1 MLESLNQDQRKK
13 NIKEVKTFSVPLDLE
28 TTKEEIII
36 PTESITQPSKEEII
50 NKAINLHQQGN
61 ISEATRYYQLLINQG
76 FKDHRIFS
84 NYGAILKS
92 LDKLQ
97 EAELYTQKAIELKPD
112 LAELHINMATI
123 MKGLGKL
130 KDAELSIRK
139 AIKIKPDFVEAK
151 INLNDLSMKQVPR
164 WHIRMINDYERNNA
178 YLKAIKCAMKD
189 NKYVL
194 EIGTGSGILSMMAI
208 DAGAT
213 KVVTC
218 ENNKSIFDVAKKI
231 ISKNGYQEQIKII
244 NKNSKELNI
253 GTDLSQRAD
262 LIISEIFSSEFVGEG
277 IQSSIVDAEK
287 RLLKEG
293 GKMIPEA
300 GEIKLALLQRNSKVE
315 NVCFTGIVHEYDLSD
330 FNQITGSKFTE
341 KVDHSNISFLSNDNI
356 AFSFDFYS
364 KNIIKKKEKI
374 IKIVVSESG
383 ICLGLITW
391 MKINLYENI
400 YYENNPSSSNESH
413 WATPIYTFD
422 KPLKV
427 SKGEIIKIKATLLE
441 DKVWFELIQ

>member
-1 MLESLNQDQRKK
+1 
-13 NIKEVKTFSVPLDLE
+13 
-28 TTKEEIII
+28 
-36 PTESITQPSKEEII
+36 
-50 NKAINLHQQGN
+50 
-61 ISEATRYYQLLINQG
+61 
-76 FKDHRIFS
+76 
-84 NYGAILKS
+84 
-92 LDKLQ
+92 
-97 EAELYTQKAIELKPD
+97 
-112 LAELHINMATI
+112 MATI

-130 KDAELSIRK
+130 KDAELSLRK

-315 NVCFTGIVHEYDLSD
+315 NVKEFVEILRFVFLLLCFLCD
-330 FNQITGSKFTE
+330 FGRRKASTE
-341 KVDHSNISFLSNDNI
+341 SV
-356 AFSFDFYS
+356 
-364 KNIIKKKEKI
+364 
-374 IKIVVSESG
+374 
-383 ICLGLITW
+383 
-391 MKINLYENI
+391 
-400 YYENNPSSSNESH
+400 P
-413 WATPIYTFD
+413 
-422 KPLKV
+422 
-427 SKGEIIKIKATLLE
+427 
-441 DKVWFELIQ
+441 